1 MLPCGR
7 RARAESAALLDAR
20 QAAARGAG
28 LCAGLL
34 DAPASEGGGI
44 GGGARTAL
52 VEVVMRQGAKREVR
66 RLLKAAGCD
75 TLRLCRVR
83 VGPVV
88 LRERAG
94 ECRRLERAEVA
105 RLYRAAFAPSDGPP
119 PPPSAM
125 LPTYDSERGDW
136 VHPLVRLA
144 RLEAAEVEDSGPGD

>member
-34 DAPASEGGGI
+34 DAPASEGGG
-44 GGGARTAL
+44 ARTAL

-66 RLLKAAGCD
+66 RLLKAAGYE

-83 VGPVV
+83 VGPLV

-105 RLYRAAFAPSDGPP
+105 RLYRAAFAPSDCPP

-144 RLEAAEVEDSGPGD
+144 RLEAAEDGGPGD

>member
-1 MLPCGR
+1 MLRCGR

-44 GGGARTAL
+44 GGGARAAL

-66 RLLKAAGCD
+66 RLLKAAGYE

-83 VGPVV
+83 VGPLV

-105 RLYRAAFAPSDGPP
+105 RLYPNPNPHPHPYPNPNPNPNQVQHRRPPQARPDPPHAQRAGPP
-119 PPPSAM
+119 
-125 LPTYDSERGDW
+125 
-136 VHPLVRLA
+136 
-144 RLEAAEVEDSGPGD
+144 